1 MLNRILSRVMVGAL
15 VIPAV
20 LALLTGSVSHAD
32 EDDSPASDAPAPN
45 TSETSSLG
53 SSQASKSNW
62 NGAVIKIRELK
73 RSSTGEYTQLVWT
86 LDNKS
91 SQNIGLVEL
100 KNRTYNY
107 PGSSNGSGLVLVDKD
122 TGLRF
127 HPYLD
132 SDLDCVC
139 AGADYAPKVF
149 DLITEPGTQNTYWA
163 SYQLP
168 PDVETVTVEIPG
180 FLPVKDVPVS

>member
-32 EDDSPASDAPAPN
+32 EDDSPALES
-45 TSETSSLG
+45 SSLG
-53 SSQASKSNW
+53 SSQASNSSW
-62 NGAVIKIRELK
+62 NGAVIEIRELR
-73 RSSTGEYTQLVWT
+73 RSVAGNYAQLVWT
-86 LDNKS
+86 LNNES
-91 SQNIGLVEL
+91 SKTINLGEL
-100 KNRTYNY
+100 RNRTYNY
-107 PGSSNGSGLVLVDKD
+107 GATAGSGLVLVDKD

-139 AGADYAPKVF
+139 AGVDHSPNVF
-149 DLITEPGTQNTYWA
+149 DFIVEPRSQTTYWA

>member
-1 MLNRILSRVMVGAL
+1 MLNRILSRVAVGIL
-15 VIPAV
+15 VFPAV

-32 EDDSPASDAPAPN
+32 EDDSPALES
-45 TSETSSLG
+45 SSLG
-53 SSQASKSNW
+53 SSQASKSSW
-62 NGAVIKIRELK
+62 SGAVIEIRELK
-73 RSSTGEYTQLVWT
+73 RSSTGEYTQLIWT

-91 SQNIGLVEL
+91 SQNIGLGEL

-107 PGSSNGSGLVLVDKD
+107 PGSSNGSGLVLVDED

-127 HPYLD
+127 HPFLD

-139 AGADYAPKVF
+139 AGADYAPRIF